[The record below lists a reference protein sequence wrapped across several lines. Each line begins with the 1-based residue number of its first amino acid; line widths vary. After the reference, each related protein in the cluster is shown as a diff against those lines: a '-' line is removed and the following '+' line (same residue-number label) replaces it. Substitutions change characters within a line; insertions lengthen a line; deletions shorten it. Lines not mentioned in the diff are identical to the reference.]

1 MSIKMSEGKKGLN
14 QATTAVAGALIG
26 AAATAVAIV
35 LSDEKNRKKAEKIL
49 KDIQMSGDKIIKDI
63 TQKARDL
70 KDQADKQLSK
80 TRGEVKRISAK
91 KE

>member
-1 MSIKMSEGKKGLN
+1 MGEAKKGLN
-14 QATTAVAGALIG
+14 PAATAVAGALIG
-26 AAATAVAIV
+26 AAAAATAIV

-49 KDIQMSGDKIIKDI
+49 KDIQESGDKIINDI

-80 TRGEVKRISAK
+80 TRGEVKKLSAK
-91 KE
+91 KK

>member
-1 MSIKMSEGKKGLN
+1 MNKMADDKKGVN
-14 QATTAVAGALIG
+14 P
-26 AAATAVAIV
+26 AATAVVGALVGAAAAAAAIV

-70 KDQADKQLSK
+70 KNQAETKKLS
-80 TRGEVKRISAK
+80 GK
-91 KE
+91 KK